1 LPDGNR
7 SIPADDENTLHN
19 ISPLTSHVMQ
29 SFLSDLSDAID
40 QADADQPLI
49 LESRTLYRSC
59 HIVLTET
66 GERMPAITYGNQ
78 FYSFFRSERD
88 RARALELATKLR
100 QRDHLPLLTQTPKGF
115 AIWVFEPDA
124 LLAPQQAIAPS
135 FKSADFSPASLDSSY
150 RVLTSPDSYQTC
162 EICVPD
168 LDKRLSAILYEGRFY
183 SLFKTVDDI
192 EQAAQIINRLSYRGD
207 ETVIIQSM
215 EGMSLWIL
223 EPDGFMAPRI

>member
-1 LPDGNR
+1 
-7 SIPADDENTLHN
+7 
-19 ISPLTSHVMQ
+19 MQ
-29 SFLSDLSDAID
+29 SFLSDLSDGIG
-40 QADADQPLI
+40 QADTDQPLI

-66 GERMPAITYGNQ
+66 GERMPAINYGNQ

-124 LLAPQQAIAPS
+124 LLASQQAIAQS
-135 FKSADFSPASLDSSY
+135 FTDADSSYDELDSSY
-150 RVLTSPDSYQTC
+150 RLLTSTDSYQTC
-162 EICVPD
+162 EISVPD

-183 SLFKTVDDI
+183 SLFKTVDDLQ
-192 EQAAQIINRLSYRGD
+192 QACQIINRLSYRGD
-207 ETVIIQSM
+207 ETVIIQSA

-223 EPDGFMAPRI
+223 EPDGFLAARI

>member
-1 LPDGNR
+1 
-7 SIPADDENTLHN
+7 
-19 ISPLTSHVMQ
+19 MQ
-29 SFLSDLSDAID
+29 SFLSDLSDALD

-88 RARALELATKLR
+88 RARALELAAKLR

-115 AIWVFEPDA
+115 AIWIFEPDA
-124 LLAPQQAIAPS
+124 LLAPQRAIAQS
-135 FKSADFSPASLDSSY
+135 FTRVDSSRTALDSSY
-150 RVLTSPDSYQTC
+150 RILTSTDSYQTC

-192 EQAAQIINRLSYRGD
+192 DQAAQIINRLSYRGD

-223 EPDGFMAPRI
+223 EPDGFLAPRI